1 MKRQCKY
8 IGDKYRR
15 EREIER
21 EREREK
27 RRKRKNKMLRT
38 TCQ

>member
-27 RRKRKNKMLRT
+27 RRERKNKMLRT